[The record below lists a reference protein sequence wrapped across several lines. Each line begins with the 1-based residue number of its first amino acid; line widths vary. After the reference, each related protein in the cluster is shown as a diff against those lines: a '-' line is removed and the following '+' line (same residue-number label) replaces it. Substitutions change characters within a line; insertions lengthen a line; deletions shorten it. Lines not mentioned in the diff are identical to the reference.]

1 MKKLKSSLQHLIFLL
16 ISVILIL
23 QNINAETSSG
33 SLKVIIKLPSS
44 LTDTT
49 TSIYS
54 HFPSSILLPSQSH
67 KSPNI
72 EVVDFN
78 LNDNLIIRIKNLEE
92 KNRIFTLRLTFI
104 NRTNFRENNE
114 LNYENINLNSLK
126 QIKITVK
133 DNALR
138 SMNKGLVIA
147 EIIEDGITIFSI
159 GANKN
164 HDLND
169 NNIERVNLANR

>member
-1 MKKLKSSLQHLIFLL
+1 MKKIKSYLQHLIFLSL
-16 ISVILIL
+16 AIIFVS
-23 QNINAETSSG
+23 QNANADSASG
-33 SLKVIIKLPSS
+33 SLKVIIKLPAS
-44 LTDTT
+44 LKDTT

-54 HFPSSILLPSQSH
+54 HIPSSILLPSQSH

-78 LNDNLIIRIKNLEE
+78 LNDNLTIRIKNLEE
-92 KNRIFTLRLTFI
+92 RNRIFTLRLTFV

-114 LNYENINLNSLK
+114 LNYENIYLNSLK

-138 SMNKGLVIA
+138 SMNQGMVIA
-147 EIIEDGITIFSI
+147 EIIEDGITISSI

-164 HDLND
+164 HDLDD
-169 NNIERVNLANR
+169 NNIDRVNLANR